1 MFSIVS
7 RWLDKN
13 ILETIHN
20 MIVGPQY
27 PEDDSFKSKARLH
40 QSKYRAFILKKC
52 FDQYGNRL
60 KNKDAKNL
68 LNYYEKL
75 NCRAAKK
82 ERFQKFSK
90 LRDADMLRSEHIPFN
105 MIAPLRII
113 DKSDSIKIIN
123 KVFELNLNSITK
135 ILMEYAPKK
144 TKKEQYLR
152 DGTSFD
158 AYLEGENNNGELIGV
173 GIEIKYTERAYSIGK
188 VEKKKICDKESIY
201 WKTAKKSE
209 MFIDPS
215 IDFFLFYNEI
225 FGSNNLR
232 QIWRNHLLGL
242 KMVAKGDVNEFYSI
256 TLYPAG
262 NKHFND
268 AIPEYQEY
276 LRDKKW
282 VKGITFESFIKTLEN
297 YKELSDWKN
306 WLQERYIFE

>member
-1 MFSIVS
+1 M
-7 RWLDKN
+7 K
-13 ILETIHN
+13 
-20 MIVGPQY
+20 VGPQY

-188 VEKKKICDKESIY
+188 SEKLRIRDSNSTY
-201 WKTAKKSE
+201 WVTAKNSE
-209 MFIDPS
+209 MFINPS
-215 IDFFLFYNEI
+215 NKI

>member
-1 MFSIVS
+1 
-7 RWLDKN
+7 
-13 ILETIHN
+13 
-20 MIVGPQY
+20 
-27 PEDDSFKSKARLH
+27 
-40 QSKYRAFILKKC
+40 
-52 FDQYGNRL
+52 
-60 KNKDAKNL
+60 
-68 LNYYEKL
+68 
-75 NCRAAKK
+75 
-82 ERFQKFSK
+82 
-90 LRDADMLRSEHIPFN
+90 
-105 MIAPLRII
+105 
-113 DKSDSIKIIN
+113 
-123 KVFELNLNSITK
+123 LNLNSITK
-135 ILMEYAPKK
+135 IKMEYAPNP
-144 TKKEQYLR
+144 KEMYLD

-158 AYLEGENNNGELIGV
+158 AYLEGENNNGQLIGV

>member
-1 MFSIVS
+1 M
-7 RWLDKN
+7 K
-13 ILETIHN
+13 
-20 MIVGPQY
+20 VGPQY

-158 AYLEGENNNGELIGV
+158 AYLEGENNNGQLIGV

-188 VEKKKICDKESIY
+188 SEKLRIRDSNSTY
-201 WKTAKKSE
+201 WVTAKNSE
-209 MFIDPS
+209 MFINPS
-215 IDFFLFYNEI
+215 NKI

-242 KMVAKGDVNEFYSI
+242 KMVERKDVDEFYSI

-262 NKHFND
+262 NEHFNHE
-268 AIPEYQEY
+268 IPVYRRL